1 MYLLVSDGRL
11 AGEDLIW
18 NSLSVKMAT
27 GYDDTVGS

>member
-1 MYLLVSDGRL
+1 MYLLVSDGPL
-11 AGEDLIW
+11 AGEDLIL